1 MNIILVYI
9 GYACDVAKDLAASW
23 GILVRMLLHPQWNL
37 RLLYNE
43 INNTSAGFNT
53 WNVLIVAG
61 MALLMLIV
69 DLYHERHDRHLGGDG
84 ERLREKIDRRC
95 FLKEWVLVR
104 LCISAIVLLG
114 VYGPGY
120 DPVKFVYANF

>member
-1 MNIILVYI
+1 M
-9 GYACDVAKDLAASW
+9 
-23 GILVRMLLHPQWNL
+23 RMLLHPQWNL

-43 INNTSAGFNT
+43 INNTYEGFNT
-53 WNVLIVAG
+53 WNVLIVTG
-61 MALLMLIV
+61 MTLLMLIV

-84 ERLREKIDRRC
+84 ERLREKIDCGC
-95 FLKEWVLVR
+95 FLKEWVLV
-104 LCISAIVLLG
+104 LVCVSTIVLLG